1 MTSPGTDVASLGAV
15 IARTRYL
22 LLDFDGP
29 ICSIYAGLTDATVA
43 AQLRK
48 LIPGELPDEIASTP
62 DPIEVFC
69 YSATVSD
76 ELAARVEA
84 EMADLEVAAVPTA
97 DPTPYVHQVIASAR
111 ESRRIVG
118 VVSNN
123 GPRAV
128 NAYLDRHG
136 LSEGIRLVVARTSH
150 DPALLKPSPHLI
162 NEAIRGLNADPAAT
176 TLAADHGISRATA
189 YRYVDEAVDV
199 LSAQAPGLDEALER
213 ALAEG
218 APYVVL
224 DGKIFETDR
233 LAETVTSAKGED
245 INAWYSGKKHR
256 PGANVQAVMLPGGL
270 PAWTSRAEPGHV
282 HDITAARARALPAL
296 YRAAALTA
304 GGVCLSVP
312 VVMLIRSFIT
322 RS

>member
-1 MTSPGTDVASLGAV
+1 MTSPGTDAASLGEV

-29 ICSIYAGLTDATVA
+29 ICSIYAGLTDAIVA

-48 LIPGELPDEIASTP
+48 LIPGELPDAIASTP
-62 DPIEVFC
+62 DPIEVFT

-111 ESRRIVG
+111 ESGRIIG

-136 LSEGIRLVVARTSH
+136 LSDGIRLVIARTSH
-150 DPALLKPSPHLI
+150 DPVLLKPSPHLI
-162 NEAIRGLNADPAAT
+162 NEAVHGLNADPAAT
-176 TLAADHGISRATA
+176 TLVGDSFTDIEAAHSAGVASVGYANKPGKRERMTELRAGAVITSMADLALSLRAHPVPNRKDHW
-189 YRYVDEAVDV
+189 
-199 LSAQAPGLDEALER
+199 
-213 ALAEG
+213 
-218 APYVVL
+218 
-224 DGKIFETDR
+224 TD
-233 LAETVTSAKGED
+233 L
-245 INAWYSGKKHR
+245 
-256 PGANVQAVMLPGGL
+256 
-270 PAWTSRAEPGHV
+270 
-282 HDITAARARALPAL
+282 
-296 YRAAALTA
+296 
-304 GGVCLSVP
+304 
-312 VVMLIRSFIT
+312 RSCK
-322 RS
+322 

>member
-1 MTSPGTDVASLGAV
+1 MTSPGTDAASLGAV
-15 IARTRYL
+15 IARTRWL

-48 LIPGELPDEIASTP
+48 LIPGELPEEIANTA

-111 ESRRIVG
+111 ESGRIIG

-123 GPRAV
+123 GTRAV

-136 LSEGIRLVVARTSH
+136 LSDGIRLVVARTSH

-162 NEAIRGLNADPAAT
+162 NEAVRGLDADPAAT
-176 TLAADHGISRATA
+176 TLVGDSFTDIEAAHSAGVASIGYANKPGKRERMTELQAGAVITSMADLALSLRARSTN
-189 YRYVDEAVDV
+189 
-199 LSAQAPGLDEALER
+199 PGLL
-213 ALAEG
+213 
-218 APYVVL
+218 
-224 DGKIFETDR
+224 
-233 LAETVTSAKGED
+233 
-245 INAWYSGKKHR
+245 
-256 PGANVQAVMLPGGL
+256 
-270 PAWTSRAEPGHV
+270 
-282 HDITAARARALPAL
+282 
-296 YRAAALTA
+296 
-304 GGVCLSVP
+304 
-312 VVMLIRSFIT
+312 
-322 RS
+322 

>member
-1 MTSPGTDVASLGAV
+1 MTSPGTDAASLGTIV
-15 IARTRYL
+15 ARTRWL

-48 LIPGELPDEIASTP
+48 LIPGELPEEITNTA

-69 YSATVSD
+69 YSATVNG

-111 ESRRIVG
+111 ESGRIIG

-128 NAYLDRHG
+128 NAYLERHG
-136 LSEGIRLVVARTSH
+136 LSDGIRLVVARTSH

-162 NEAIRGLNADPAAT
+162 NEAVRGLDADLVAT
-176 TLAADHGISRATA
+176 TLVGDSFTDIEAAHSAGVASIGYANKPGKRERMTALRA
-189 YRYVDEAVDV
+189 
-199 LSAQAPGLDEALER
+199 
-213 ALAEG
+213 G
-218 APYVVL
+218 A
-224 DGKIFETDR
+224 I
-233 LAETVTSAKGED
+233 VTSMAD
-245 INAWYSGKKHR
+245 LALSLRAY
-256 PGANVQAVMLPGGL
+256 
-270 PAWTSRAEPGHV
+270 PADQE
-282 HDITAARARALPAL
+282 L
-296 YRAAALTA
+296 
-304 GGVCLSVP
+304 
-312 VVMLIRSFIT
+312 
-322 RS
+322 

>member
-1 MTSPGTDVASLGAV
+1 MTSPGTDAASLGAI

-29 ICSIYAGLTDATVA
+29 ICSIYAGLPAPTVA

-48 LIPGELPDEIASTP
+48 LFSRDLPEEIASTP
-62 DPIEVFC
+62 DPIEVFT

-76 ELAARVEA
+76 EMAARVEA

-111 ESRRIVG
+111 ESGRTIG

-136 LSEGIRLVVARTSH
+136 LSDGIRLVVARTSH

-162 NEAIRGLNADPAAT
+162 DKAVRDLGAAPAQSALVGDSLTDIEAAHHADVASIGYAN
-176 TLAADHGISRATA
+176 R
-189 YRYVDEAVDV
+189 
-199 LSAQAPGLDEALER
+199 PGKLER
-213 ALAEG
+213 MKQLKAGAVITSMADLALSLRAH
-218 APYVVL
+218 
-224 DGKIFETDR
+224 
-233 LAETVTSAKGED
+233 S
-245 INAWYSGKKHR
+245 
-256 PGANVQAVMLPGGL
+256 LPN
-270 PAWTSRAEPGHV
+270 
-282 HDITAARARALPAL
+282 
-296 YRAAALTA
+296 
-304 GGVCLSVP
+304 
-312 VVMLIRSFIT
+312 
-322 RS
+322 

>member
-1 MTSPGTDVASLGAV
+1 MTSPDDDRLGEIITA
-15 IARTRYL
+15 TRHL
-22 LLDFDGP
+22 FLDFDGP

-48 LIPGELPDEIASTP
+48 LIPGELPETIATTP
-62 DPIEVFC
+62 DPIEVFT

-111 ESRRIVG
+111 ESGRVIG

-136 LSEGIRLVVARTSH
+136 LSDGIRLVVARTSH

-162 NEAIRGLNADPAAT
+162 NEAVRGLDADPAAT
-176 TLAADHGISRATA
+176 TLVGDSFTDIEAAH
-189 YRYVDEAVDV
+189 
-199 LSAQAPGLDEALER
+199 SAGVASIGYAN
-213 ALAEG
+213 
-218 APYVVL
+218 
-224 DGKIFETDR
+224 K
-233 LAETVTSAKGED
+233 
-245 INAWYSGKKHR
+245 SGKRERMKELR
-256 PGANVQAVMLPGGL
+256 AGAVI
-270 PAWTSRAEPGHV
+270 TSMA
-282 HDITAARARALPAL
+282 DLA
-296 YRAAALTA
+296 
-304 GGVCLSVP
+304 LSVRAQP
-312 VVMLIRSFIT
+312 LRK
-322 RS
+322 